1 MRGHCNEPL
10 PRQTRFQAVL
20 VQPALN
26 VEQPV
31 AGNDGDHYQS
41 GAPTPVVMTKM
52 KWVLNEAEGLP
63 AHTKFEAAV
72 STHDE
77 HS

>member
-1 MRGHCNEPL
+1 MRGHRNEPL

-31 AGNDGDHYQS
+31 AGNDGDH
-41 GAPTPVVMTKM
+41 ATFDACRIPTAMCWTRELTSNYGFGGSSRSLKLT
-52 KWVLNEAEGLP
+52 W
-63 AHTKFEAAV
+63 HF
-72 STHDE
+72 
-77 HS
+77 